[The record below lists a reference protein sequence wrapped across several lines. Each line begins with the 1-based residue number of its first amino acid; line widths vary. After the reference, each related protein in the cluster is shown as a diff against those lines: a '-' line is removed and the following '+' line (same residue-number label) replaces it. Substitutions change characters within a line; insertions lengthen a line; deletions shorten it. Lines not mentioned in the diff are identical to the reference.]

1 MEGLTP
7 DGNRAGS
14 RKPEL
19 FHAHGP
25 MQVVLPGETSLP
37 LPREFRRC
45 RSTQPGWFQGQRCR
59 FTLCNQLCPKI
70 MISELRLQESAESG
84 DVLSWCTSLPVTHP
98 FLKGNSDFS
107 GSSKSCFSATSSRHI
122 PALGCFFWGA
132 ARQSRSKE
140 GQWEGMD
147 AGRSS
152 AGRGYFG
159 NSFLEPGS
167 VSSAVVCTQQ

>member
-1 MEGLTP
+1 METGLGAENLSFSTHTVP
-7 DGNRAGS
+7 CKSFCPERRVFPCHGNLGAVGPRSRAG
-14 RKPEL
+14 
-19 FHAHGP
+19 
-25 MQVVLPGETSLP
+25 
-37 LPREFRRC
+37 FR
-45 RSTQPGWFQGQRCR
+45 GKRCR
-59 FTLCNQLCPKI
+59 FTPCNQLCPKI
-70 MISELRLQESAESG
+70 MISKLWLRESAKSG

-107 GSSKSCFSATSSRHI
+107 GSSKSCFSTTSSRDI

-152 AGRGYFG
+152 AVRGYFG

-167 VSSAVVCTQQ
+167 VSSAIVCTQQ